1 MSFALYWHKCNSQE
15 YDNSAQHVLK
25 PCTAINLMSQVCD
38 IMFTTVALSE
48 HVVAWRLIIA
58 FPVKALLGH
67 LETTHMNIYR
77 NEPDITSMT

>member
-1 MSFALYWHKCNSQE
+1 
-15 YDNSAQHVLK
+15 
-25 PCTAINLMSQVCD
+25 
-38 IMFTTVALSE
+38 MFTTVALSE

-67 LETTHMNIYR
+67 LETTHMNIYC

>member
-1 MSFALYWHKCNSQE
+1 
-15 YDNSAQHVLK
+15 
-25 PCTAINLMSQVCD
+25 
-38 IMFTTVALSE
+38 MFTTVALSE